1 MAGRVEGKVAFVTG
15 AARGQGRSHSVRLAQ
30 EGADIIAVDICEQIE
45 SNPYPLATEED
56 LAETAALVEK
66 LDRRI
71 VTQKADVRE
80 REQLRNAVEA
90 GIAELG
96 RLDVVVANAG
106 ILPMAMGD
114 PHPMDFVDAVD
125 VDLVGV
131 MNAVAVALPH
141 LPQFGSIVITGS
153 TAAMMPNTVDN
164 PNMGPGSAGYGWAK
178 RILMEYTEQ
187 MALQLGPDFI
197 RINCIHPTNCNTH
210 LLHNEGLYSVFR
222 PDLENPT
229 REDVEPAFTTFQA
242 MPVPYIEPVDVSNA
256 VLFLASDEARYVTGQ
271 QLRVD
276 AGGLLKYRATAQS
289 F

>member
-45 SNPYPLATEED
+45 SNPYPLATEDD

-96 RLDVVVANAG
+96 RLDIVVANAG

-276 AGGLLKYRATAQS
+276 AGGLLKYRATARS

>member
-45 SNPYPLATEED
+45 SNPYPLATEDD

-96 RLDVVVANAG
+96 RLDIVVANAG